1 MNQSILPGGQR
12 YYDTPLGVLCLESW
26 FAKPRGHLRN
36 PRSFDYPVVYEVLEG
51 VDIPGLL
58 HHPGDQLLELLID
71 RARFLE
77 RGGIKVIAGSCGFMA
92 RYQRQVAEAVSVPVV
107 LSSLTLLSWLEVVHG
122 PAASLGVLTADADA
136 LGEAH
141 LRGAGRA
148 SGTDGLSIEGLQQA
162 PEFRE
167 VILAGRRHD
176 LDMELIA
183 EEVAAATR
191 RLMGRGPLDAIVLE
205 CTDLSA
211 FADVVR
217 DVSGLPVYD
226 IVQAID
232 LVVAGQDRSSVH
244 EACAR

>member
-1 MNQSILPGGQR
+1 MNHRILPGGHR

-36 PRSFDYPVVYEVLEG
+36 PRSFDYPVVYEVMEG

-58 HHPGDQLLELLID
+58 HNPSDRLLELLID

-92 RYQRQVAEAVSVPVV
+92 RYQGQVAEEVSVPVV
-107 LSSLTLLSWLEVVHG
+107 LSSLTLLPWLDIVHG
-122 PAASLGVLTADADA
+122 PTARLGLLTADAEA

-141 LRGAGRA
+141 LRGAGWAHGMADLR
-148 SGTDGLSIEGLQQA
+148 IEGLQQA

-167 VILAGRRHD
+167 VILAGRRH
-176 LDMELIA
+176 ELNMDVMA
-183 EEVAAATR
+183 DEVAAATR
-191 RLMGRGPLDAIVLE
+191 RLLARGPLDAIVLE

-211 FADVVR
+211 FADMVR

-232 LVVAGQDRSSVH
+232 LVVAGQQPSSVRQ
-244 EACAR
+244 EFRP